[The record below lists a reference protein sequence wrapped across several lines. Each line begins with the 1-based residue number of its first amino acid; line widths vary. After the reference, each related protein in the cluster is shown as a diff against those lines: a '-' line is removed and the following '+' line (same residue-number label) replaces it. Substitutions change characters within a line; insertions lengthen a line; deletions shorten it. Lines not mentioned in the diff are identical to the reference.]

1 MADTK
6 RIQNNSGVDTC
17 NVRIVHLDKVSNAKA
32 KEIPEEDLE
41 RMASTYKM
49 LGDPT
54 RLKMLLALSE
64 NEMCVCDLAA
74 FTGLTES
81 AISHQLRRLK
91 DLSLVKKRRE
101 GQILYYSLVDIH
113 VTDLLKIGLEHMHD

>member
-6 RIQNNSGVDTC
+6 RIQNNSVMDAC
-17 NVRIVHLDKVSNAKA
+17 NVRVVHLDKVSNAKA
-32 KEIPEEDLE
+32 KEIPGADLE

-54 RLKMLLALSE
+54 RLKLLLALSE

-81 AISHQLRRLK
+81 AMSHQLRRLK
-91 DLSLVKKRRE
+91 DLSIVKRRRE
-101 GQILYYSLVDIH
+101 GQILYYSLVDSH
-113 VTDLLKIGLEHMHD
+113 VSDLLKIGLEHVHD

>member
-1 MADTK
+1 MAETK
-6 RIQNNSGVDTC
+6 RIQNNSVMDTC
-17 NVRIVHLDKVSNAKA
+17 GVRIVHLDKVSHAKA
-32 KEIPEEDLE
+32 REIPIADLE

-54 RLKMLLALSE
+54 RLKLLLALSE

-81 AISHQLRRLK
+81 AISHQLRHLK

-101 GQILYYSLVDIH
+101 GQILYYSLVDSH
-113 VTDLLKIGLEHMHD
+113 VADLLKIGLEHMHD